1 MRDLILSFLLGML
14 PEIIY
19 FSFYIIC
26 IKDIKEKRTKLTIL
40 IGISYLLCITISRY
54 KLIYYLLFIICIYL
68 ILKILYREKTQII
81 DIFVISISMIYTTF
95 LSYILVWFIK
105 SDYSNYYLIFIINR
119 VLLYIPFIFYK
130 KFNTIYNSYCKLWN
144 RNKLEQRKIKSITL
158 RNISLIAVNTFIV
171 SVNVFTILILSWK

>member
-1 MRDLILSFLLGML
+1 
-14 PEIIY
+14 
-19 FSFYIIC
+19 
-26 IKDIKEKRTKLTIL
+26 
-40 IGISYLLCITISRY
+40 
-54 KLIYYLLFIICIYL
+54 
-68 ILKILYREKTQII
+68 
-81 DIFVISISMIYTTF
+81 MIYTTF